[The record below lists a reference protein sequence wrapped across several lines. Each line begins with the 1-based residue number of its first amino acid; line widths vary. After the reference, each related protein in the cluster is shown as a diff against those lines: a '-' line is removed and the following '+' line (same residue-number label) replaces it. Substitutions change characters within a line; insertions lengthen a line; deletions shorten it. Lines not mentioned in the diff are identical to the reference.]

1 MAASSPRGAAELV
14 DELGRRLLGAP
25 LPLSIRC
32 WDGSESVVDGAPTL
46 VVHRRR
52 ALRRLVHAPG
62 ELGLARAYVSGDLD
76 IEGDV
81 FAVLGVPDRMPARP
95 DLRLDRWALLGLAG
109 PLLRLGVLGP
119 LPAPPPEEARLR
131 GLRHSLA
138 RDRRAI
144 SHHYD
149 VGNDFYRLLL
159 GPSLVYSCAYF
170 PDPAATLEQAQAAK
184 LDLVCRKLDLQ
195 PGMRLL
201 DVGCGW
207 GSLALHAAA
216 RYGASVTGVTISA
229 AQAELASRRVAEAGL
244 SDRVEIRLQDYR
256 EVADGPYDAISSIGM
271 AEHVG
276 LAQLPRYAER
286 LRDLLRPG
294 GRLLNHAIARGPAA
308 GPDRPAP
315 GSFLTRY
322 VFPDGE
328 LQPLATH
335 VRILEEAGLEVTDVE
350 ALRPHYALTCRAW
363 VANLERR
370 WDEAVALSSP
380 GRARVWRLYL
390 AGSALA
396 FEGRRVGVNQ
406 VLAVRPG
413 PPGHDRL
420 PLTRPDWSRRSVASC
435 RERSDGAP

>member
-1 MAASSPRGAAELV
+1 MAHRGASRLV
-14 DELGRRLLGAP
+14 HELGSLLIGAP
-25 LPLSIRC
+25 LPLSVRC
-32 WDGSESVVDGAPTL
+32 WDGSETLVDGAPTL
-46 VVHRRR
+46 VVHHRR

-76 IEGDV
+76 IEGDLYAALS
-81 FAVLGVPDRMPARP
+81 FPDDLPSRP
-95 DLRLDRWALLGLAG
+95 DLRLDRRALARLAR

-119 LPAPPPEEARLR
+119 PPAPPPEEARLR
-131 GLRHSLA
+131 GLRHSLH
-138 RDRRAI
+138 RDRSAI
-144 SHHYD
+144 THHYD

-170 PDPAATLEQAQAAK
+170 PEPGATLERAQEAK
-184 LDLVCRKLDLQ
+184 LDLVCRKLGLE

-207 GSLALHAAA
+207 GSLALHAAS
-216 RYGASVTGVTISA
+216 RYGVSVVGVTISG
-229 AQAELASRRVAEAGL
+229 AQADLARRRLADAGL
-244 SDRVEIRLQDYR
+244 ADRVEVRLRDYR
-256 EVADGPYDAISSIGM
+256 EVDDGPFDAIASIGM

-276 LAQLPRYAER
+276 RDQLPRYAGR
-286 LRDLLRPG
+286 LHDLLAPG

-308 GPDRPAP
+308 GPDRPDP

-335 VRILEEAGLEVTDVE
+335 VQVLEEAGFEVCDVE
-350 ALRPHYALTCRAW
+350 ALRRHYALTCRAW
-363 VANLERR
+363 VRNLEAH
-370 WDEAVALSSP
+370 WDEAVRASSP

-396 FEGRRVGVNQ
+396 FERHRVGVNQ

-413 PPGHDRL
+413 GDSRL
-420 PLTRPDWSRRSVASC
+420 PLGRPDWSRSTVDA
-435 RERSDGAP
+435 GTA